1 MKAIDRLRVIK
12 RAALTAL
19 NPKLEVLN
27 IVYVDKTGKLFS
39 RYIHSD
45 SEWAKKLFVRN
56 LHHMFV
62 DRAKDSDGL
71 QIMLINFVDAIQT
84 EWNEKHPDD
93 QMDVI
98 KRTDED
104 NEQKAD

>member
-1 MKAIDRLRVIK
+1 MKVIDRIRVIK
-12 RAALTAL
+12 RAVLTAF
-19 NPKLEVLN
+19 NPNLEVLN

-45 SEWAKKLFVRN
+45 RDKAKKLFLRN

-62 DRAKDSDGL
+62 TGAKNSDGL
-71 QIMLINFVDAIQT
+71 QIMLINFVDGIQT

-93 QMDVI
+93 QMNVI
-98 KRTDED
+98 KRTDEN